1 MSLTSSLRRALRGRP
16 AAAREAQDG
25 AAEALALTYAALIDN
40 AAPAARYR
48 KALRHV
54 AAAVR
59 AYRGD
64 GADDAAA
71 GLEVLETALSAHTV
85 ASDLGPKLLAAL
97 GTLGMTPAGRAGRK
111 DPDAPVNPAAHLPD
125 PLDRV
130 AEQRERRLNGRPR

>member
-1 MSLTSSLRRALRGRP
+1 MSLSSSLRRALRGRP
-16 AAAREAQDG
+16 EGTREAQDG
-25 AAEALALTYAALIDN
+25 AAEALALTYAMLIDN

-71 GLEVLETALSAHTV
+71 GLEVLETALGAHTV

-97 GTLGMTPAGRAGRK
+97 GTLGMTPAGRGGRK
-111 DPDAPVNPAAHLPD
+111 DAHDPAPVADLPD
-125 PLDRV
+125 PLDQV
-130 AEQRERRLNGRPR
+130 AAQRERRLGGRPR